1 MKNTTEVKETENR
14 HPIRE
19 HLGLSYGR
27 WVAVNEIV
35 SQTTETANNWSEV
48 LVGLSRREDLTGA
61 EYVLAGAIFAEIML
75 KRMQNAMQLITVP
88 EGVGV
93 SGNHEKLLP
102 STPVFHYKILT
113 FPTNHVPEMTGIS
126 FKQLTHIRISL
137 RSIPHDLHLAEIL
150 ARVHSS
156 LHGEDPLGLVCAGYI
171 SAAETLLHS
180 STTSRYTTWVGHDPE
195 WKPLAEV
202 S

>member
-1 MKNTTEVKETENR
+1 MKTITEEKGTENR

-35 SQTTETANNWSEV
+35 SQTAETAKNWSEV
-48 LVGLSRREDLTGA
+48 LVGLSRRDDLTGA
-61 EYVLAGAIFAEIML
+61 EFVLAGAIFAEIML

-93 SGNHEKLLP
+93 SDNHEKLLP
-102 STPVFHYKILT
+102 SAHVFHYKILT
-113 FPTNHVPEMTGIS
+113 FPTNQVPEMTGIP
-126 FKQLTHIRISL
+126 FKQLTHIKISL
-137 RSIPHDLHLAEIL
+137 RSIPYDLHLAEIL
-150 ARVHSS
+150 ARAYSG
-156 LHGEDPLGLVCAGYI
+156 LPKEDPLGLVCAGYI

-180 STTSRYTTWVGHDPE
+180 STTSRYTTWVGKDPE
-195 WKPLAEV
+195 WKPLTEV